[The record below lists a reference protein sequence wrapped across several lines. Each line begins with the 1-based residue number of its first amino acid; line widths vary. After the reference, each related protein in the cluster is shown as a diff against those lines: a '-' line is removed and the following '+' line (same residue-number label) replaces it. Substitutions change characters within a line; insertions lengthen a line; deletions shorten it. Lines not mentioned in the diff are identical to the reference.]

1 MDFLDTEEKR
11 QRRLVHLPMGR
22 FGEAV
27 ELANA
32 ALYREYESAVRFFP
46 DNQYP
51 RLVASDESSYV
62 TVRSVS
68 TICHSKIFLSP
79 FVGNRLQGRWWTFF
93 SIRHCSRRAR
103 TSPPNKFGY
112 SSVIPCYIVQV
123 LERKLRLKQVV
134 L

>member
-32 ALYREYESAVRFFP
+32 ALFREYESVVRFLP
-46 DNQYP
+46 DNQRS

-62 TVRSVS
+62 TVGSANSVS
-68 TICHSKIFLSP
+68 MICDSKMF
-79 FVGNRLQGRWWTFF
+79 
-93 SIRHCSRRAR
+93 
-103 TSPPNKFGY
+103 
-112 SSVIPCYIVQV
+112 
-123 LERKLRLKQVV
+123 LRL
-134 L
+134 